1 MREPTPARAE
11 NLPEIAPNGAD
22 KPWLALDGFEGPLDL
37 LYDLARAQKFD
48 LSQLSILTLVEQY
61 LAFMEH
67 ARQVRIEL
75 EADWLVMAAWLT
87 WLKSK
92 LLLPQDD
99 ALQDVQEATGQLQDR
114 LEALQQVRCAAAWL
128 SGRPILDE
136 VVFARGEEERMTVI
150 DRSGLATDLPVLIS
164 AYLSLHRRRHR
175 KKIYTPKLAQFWTI
189 GEAISALQRL
199 LNTTKRGNW
208 RALEEIFRAQALETP
223 FAFKAA
229 FAGALTACL
238 ELAKTGSL
246 QLEQSEPFAPIK
258 FGPTVTG
265 EISS

>member
-1 MREPTPARAE
+1 MSEPTPVRAE
-11 NLPEIAPNGAD
+11 NEPEITSKEVE

-48 LSQLSILTLVEQY
+48 LTQLSILALVEQY
-61 LAFMEH
+61 LAFIDH

-99 ALQDVQEATGQLQDR
+99 ALQDVQEATAQLQDR
-114 LEALQQVRCAAAWL
+114 LEALQQVRCAATWL

-136 VVFARGEEERMTVI
+136 IVFARGEEERLTVI
-150 DRSGLATDLPVLIS
+150 DRSGLTTDLPVLIS

-189 GEAISALQRL
+189 GDALSALQRL
-199 LNTTKRGNW
+199 LNSTKHGYW
-208 RALEEIFRAQALETP
+208 RDLEEIFCAQALGTP
-223 FAFKAA
+223 LAYKAA

-238 ELAKTGSL
+238 ELAKTGAL
-246 QLEQSEPFAPIK
+246 QLEQSEPFAPIR
-258 FGPTVTG
+258 FGPTVSG

>member
-1 MREPTPARAE
+1 MRAPTPIPAE
-11 NLPEIAPNGAD
+11 NLPEATLKEAE

-37 LYDLARAQKFD
+37 LFDLARAQKFD
-48 LSQLSILTLVEQY
+48 LTQLSILALVEQY

-114 LEALQQVRCAAAWL
+114 LEALQQVRSAAAWL

-136 VVFARGEEERMTVI
+136 VVFARGEEERLTVI
-150 DRSGLATDLPVLIS
+150 DRSGLTTDLPVLIG

-175 KKIYTPKLAQFWTI
+175 KKIYTPRLAQFWTI
-189 GEAISALQRL
+189 GDALSALQRL
-199 LNTTKRGNW
+199 LNTTQRGCW
-208 RALEEIFRAQALETP
+208 RDLEEIFRAQALETP

-238 ELAKTGSL
+238 ELAKTGAL
-246 QLEQSEPFAPIK
+246 ELEQSEPFAPIR
-258 FGPTVTG
+258 FGPAVSG